1 MPAPPTS
8 RNAVWDA
15 LYQHGPMSVVDL
27 VELLGWSRNRVNKA
41 IQTARNEHPGE
52 FFRIVRYDLR
62 PSGERGHETPIYAAE
77 RGKDVRRPVF
87 DDAHRARLAHIR
99 YLKRRAQRV
108 VKRRTTPATPWD
120 GLMPIPTRTTNH

>member
-15 LYQHGPMSVVDL
+15 LYQHGQMSVVEL
-27 VELLGWSRNRVNKA
+27 VEHLGWSRNRVNKV
-41 IQTARNEHPGE
+41 IQTARKEHPEE

-77 RGKDVRRPVF
+77 RGKDVKRPVF
-87 DDAHRARLAHIR
+87 DDAHRARLARIR
-99 YLKRRAQRV
+99 YEKRRAQRV
-108 VKRRTTPATPWD
+108 ASRRSAPATPWD
-120 GLMPIPTRTTNH
+120 AFIPIPTRSTNH